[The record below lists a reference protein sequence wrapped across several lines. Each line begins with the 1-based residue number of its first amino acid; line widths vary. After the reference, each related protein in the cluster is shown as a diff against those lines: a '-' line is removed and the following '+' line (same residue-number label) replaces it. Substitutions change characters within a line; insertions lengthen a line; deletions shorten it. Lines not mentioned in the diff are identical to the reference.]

1 MLAVLRGENR
11 VTGVM
16 LVRRRDVDDLDRRI
30 GAKVFDRLV
39 GPGRKILRKAAARLG
54 SRISRGDQFDA
65 RIAERRQH
73 HAERT
78 AEACNADA
86 QSSHG
91 SPNSTRP
98 RVLIRLTS

>member
-11 VTGVM
+11 VTGMM
-16 LVRRRDVDDLDRRI
+16 LVRRRHVDDLDGRI

-39 GPGRKILRKAAARLG
+39 GPGRKILRKAAARLWA
-54 SRISRGDQFDA
+54 RIGRGDQFDA

-73 HAERT
+73 HAECT
-78 AEACNADA
+78 AEARNADA
-86 QSSHG
+86 QPSHG